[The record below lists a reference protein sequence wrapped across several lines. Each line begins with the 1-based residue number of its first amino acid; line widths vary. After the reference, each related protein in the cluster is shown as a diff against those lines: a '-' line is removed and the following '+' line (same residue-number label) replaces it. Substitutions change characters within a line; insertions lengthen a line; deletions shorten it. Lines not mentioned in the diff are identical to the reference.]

1 MGNYISGFVSI
12 VGLLMTLMAAWFILR
27 APLLG
32 EALPPRLHLVGAG
45 TWFVVGA
52 MMLVWSTKKLVTPS
66 GTERPDVDHSRLRT
80 YKR

>member
-1 MGNYISGFVSI
+1 MGKYITGLVSI
-12 VGLLMTLMAAWFILR
+12 VGLLITVMAAWFILK

-32 EALPPRLHLVGAG
+32 EPLPPRVHLVGAA

-52 MMLVWSTKKLVTPS
+52 MMLVWSTKKFVTPT